1 MSACWQLG
9 VLFFFGYSA
18 AKLYDGQWGGLAS
31 LLTSLPVRQTGFG
44 FFGGGFFSDLAMCLA
59 AKGWNNSIGFR
70 TNIMLSIFVN

>member
-18 AKLYDGQWGGLAS
+18 AKLYDGQWGGGAGKLIDKFG
-31 LLTSLPVRQTGFG
+31 LLWWAFC
-44 FFGGGFFSDLAMCLA
+44 DLAMCLV